1 MEAGEDVN
9 GESCNGFVA
18 PRGEMIRTSIQMSG
32 RRSAVPYTKNGTE
45 DGPRQKYAG
54 TSSHARSLFFQAG
67 GQGCPLGGK
76 IENLK
81 IKKVPAAG
89 SHNR

>member
-18 PRGEMIRTSIQMSG
+18 PRGEMIKTSIQMSG

-54 TSSHARSLFFQAG
+54 TSSHARSLFFRQVDRDA
-67 GQGCPLGGK
+67 PLEGK
-76 IENLK
+76 LRI
-81 IKKVPAAG
+81 
-89 SHNR
+89 

>member
-1 MEAGEDVN
+1 MA
-9 GESCNGFVA
+9 
-18 PRGEMIRTSIQMSG
+18 R
-32 RRSAVPYTKNGTE
+32 
-45 DGPRQKYAG
+45 
-54 TSSHARSLFFQAG
+54 ARSMPERRATRGAYFFQAG